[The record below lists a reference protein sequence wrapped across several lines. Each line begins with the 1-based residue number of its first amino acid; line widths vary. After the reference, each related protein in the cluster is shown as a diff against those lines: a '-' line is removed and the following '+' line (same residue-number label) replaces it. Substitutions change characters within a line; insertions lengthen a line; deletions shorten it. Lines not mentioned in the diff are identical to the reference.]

1 MPIRF
6 RTQDTKASWA
16 RKINELLAEE
26 GTLSE
31 HFREVP
37 QTLFQWQTMLNELV
51 VAAIAAD
58 YPAEPT
64 LFRLGETRQLWT
76 RKLNKLAE
84 AIEAGPTPPG
94 P

>member
-37 QTLFQWQTMLNELV
+37 QTLFQWSTMLNELV
-51 VAAIAAD
+51 QAAITAT
-58 YPAEPT
+58 YPVEPT

-76 RKLNKLAE
+76 RKLNKLAA